1 MKKKIL
7 LLIIIPF
14 ILTGCAS
21 VNYNITIDNNL
32 TVLEE
37 ATITGTTEYFNIFN
51 KNYPKTIVLEWYEDS
66 DIQSILNNNNY
77 EHELIE
83 KGVYYPSVFVKKTY
97 TSLEEYTT
105 NTIFNNQVFEDIL
118 ITNNDDLITI
128 NTVKFLPRR
137 EDETD
142 QGYNIDNLS
151 ITISLPFKVSD
162 HNADTYSE
170 KNNTYTWYIDS
181 DTTEKEINLTFNKN
195 KIYVYNFSKY
205 VSLFLIIILVLVL
218 IYLIRKIILKNKLN
232 NKIPG

>member
-7 LLIIIPF
+7 LLIIPF

-21 VNYNITIDNNL
+21 VNYNITIDNDL

-37 ATITGTTEYFNIFN
+37 ATITGSTEYFNIFN
-51 KNYPKTIVLEWYEDS
+51 KNYPKTIVLEWYEDA

-77 EHELIE
+77 KHELIE

-97 TSLEEYTT
+97 ASLQEYTT

-128 NTVKFLPRR
+128 NTVNFLSRS

-181 DTTEKEINLTFNKN
+181 ATSEKEINLTFNKN

-205 VSLFLIIILVLVL
+205 VSLFLIIILVLAL
-218 IYLIRKIILKNKLN
+218 IYFIRKIILKNKLN